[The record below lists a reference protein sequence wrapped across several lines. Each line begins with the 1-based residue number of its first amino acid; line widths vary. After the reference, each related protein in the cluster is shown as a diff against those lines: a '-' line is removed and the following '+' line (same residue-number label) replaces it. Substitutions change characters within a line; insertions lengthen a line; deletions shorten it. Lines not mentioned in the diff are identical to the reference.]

1 MSVTFTPEQLRG
13 CVTALFAPS
22 ADPPTKLPAGRFGDL
37 LARLRAALADTLDA
51 AVTPAELRAAT
62 SRLAVRHAD
71 CADAI
76 QGGLE
81 TAVER
86 LTACLSAD
94 PLTADAVAE
103 IGLLAGTLAELSER
117 RRADGAL
124 GIDLATADA
133 ESVRQGGEPART
145 LVEVLDAEERTFA
158 ERLRACLDRAGV
170 SQSELADRTGIH
182 PSAVSMMLKRQSR
195 PQHRTVARIAAALGL
210 APADL
215 WPAAAP
221 PPRVRL
227 ADVLKWIPAD
237 WDEAAFAASM
247 RRVDAEIAA
256 DLNPDPH
263 GSEPDY
269 DVAPPD
275 QPGQPAAAPRRGGVP
290 RGVAR

>member
-1 MSVTFTPEQLRG
+1 MTVTFTPEQLRG
-13 CVTALFAPS
+13 SVTALFAPS
-22 ADPPTKLPAGRFGDL
+22 ADPPTKLPVGRFGDL

-94 PLTADAVAE
+94 PLTADALAE

-117 RRADGAL
+117 RVADGAL

-133 ESVRQGGEPART
+133 ESVRQGGEPARK
-145 LVEVLDAEERTFA
+145 LVEVLDTEERTFA
-158 ERLRACLDRAGV
+158 ERLRACLERGGV

-215 WPAAAP
+215 WPAAVPP

-247 RRVDAEIAA
+247 DRAAIAMDA
-256 DLNPDPH
+256 DPDPY
-263 GSEPDY
+263 GQEPDA
-269 DVAPPD
+269 DVQTTGA
-275 QPGQPAAAPRRGGVP
+275 PGQPSASPRRGGG
-290 RGVAR
+290 RRSVAG